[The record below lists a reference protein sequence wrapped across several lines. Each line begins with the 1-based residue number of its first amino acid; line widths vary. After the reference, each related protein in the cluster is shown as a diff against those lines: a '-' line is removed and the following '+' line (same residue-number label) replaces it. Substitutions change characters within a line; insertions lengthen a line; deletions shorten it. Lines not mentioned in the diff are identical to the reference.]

1 MHFHGGETSAYSH
14 FGHLGGC
21 AFFGYTIPSIP
32 RTRAR
37 ARLFHGAF
45 YGRRIFCCKTAQFHE
60 MQRESD
66 SFRLPMKNK
75 LRNAAKTYATR

>member
-1 MHFHGGETSAYSH
+1 VLSTVGEFLA
-14 FGHLGGC
+14 
-21 AFFGYTIPSIP
+21 A
-32 RTRAR
+32 
-37 ARLFHGAF
+37 
-45 YGRRIFCCKTAQFHE
+45 KTAQFHE